1 MLLGLWLVVTRVVVH
16 SELGD
21 LLPDGTTATQRL
33 LLTQL
38 RSGQAGR
45 ILLLAIDGGNP
56 DELADTSNALR
67 EQLQATGHFIFIANG
82 NQVVERRDWEILF
95 RWRYLLSPQ
104 VDHESFSSEWLRRTL
119 EQRLQTDVTRRSY
132 RRGGRHTRRTVPS
145 GDACRTSRCVD
156 VP

>member
-119 EQRLQTDVTRRSY
+119 EQRLQDLRSPLAPVIKPTL
-132 RRGGRHTRRTVPS
+132 REDPS